1 MKTLETIIYTGVLIS
16 LGVFMVAASYWLVA
30 AVRDEFHTTKC
41 KNCKYKKQ
49 CSENSKQNRANA

>member
-1 MKTLETIIYTGVLIS
+1 MTTLETIIYTWLLII
-16 LGVFMVAASYWLVA
+16 LGVFTVAASYWLVVA
-30 AVRDEFHTTKC
+30 ARDEFHTMKC